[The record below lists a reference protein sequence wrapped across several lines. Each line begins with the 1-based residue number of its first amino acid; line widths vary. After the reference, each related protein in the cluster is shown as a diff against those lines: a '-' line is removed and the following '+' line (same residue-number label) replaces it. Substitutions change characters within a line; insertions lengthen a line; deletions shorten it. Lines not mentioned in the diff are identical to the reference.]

1 MSTPFII
8 ESFEEYLSTVRK
20 ELPNERI
27 YFRGQS
33 QLVSAGYPLK
43 PSIGRYTK
51 LESRSLIERD
61 QTERE
66 VLDVFTNHVL
76 SYVRHLPRNDW
87 EALAIAQHHGL
98 PTRFMDWTTN
108 PLVALYFS
116 ARQTKFDDDGKPL
129 DSAVYVLTSEPG
141 RYNDFCRD
149 EEESIKPVGD
159 LFTLPPEVH
168 DLSGVDADA
177 VEFSDDD
184 YEEWLAEE
192 HAAESERDIFY
203 EEEAAPEFEDFEYKA
218 NEAGTSSS
226 QIVTVRR
233 SAVSSRRDS
242 PFKIT
247 ENVIYDPPHVSP
259 RIRAQDGV
267 LLACHQPLKALEEKD
282 YLEII
287 IKHEAHDEIRR
298 RLDQYGVFDKQLFPD
313 LDGIAKWLKYR
324 VFEIDGKC

>member
-8 ESFEEYLSTVRK
+8 ENFEEYLSTVRN
-20 ELPNERI
+20 ELPKDRI
-27 YFRGQS
+27 YFRGQC

-116 ARQTKFDDDGKPL
+116 ARQTKYDDDGNPL
-129 DSAVYVLTSEPG
+129 DSAVYVLTSDPL
-141 RYNDFCRD
+141 RYSDFSLED
-149 EEESIKPVGD
+149 GYSIRPVGD

-168 DLSGVDADA
+168 DLNDVDTDD
-177 VEFSDDD
+177 VDFSDDE
-184 YEEWLAEE
+184 YEEWLIEQREAK
-192 HAAESERDIFY
+192 SERDLFLD
-203 EEEAAPEFEDFEYKA
+203 EDADPGFEDFESD
-218 NEAGTSSS
+218 TSGPHNP
-226 QIVTVRR
+226 TLRR
-233 SAVSSRRDS
+233 PAVSTRRDS

-287 IKHEAHDEIRR
+287 IRHKAHDEIRR